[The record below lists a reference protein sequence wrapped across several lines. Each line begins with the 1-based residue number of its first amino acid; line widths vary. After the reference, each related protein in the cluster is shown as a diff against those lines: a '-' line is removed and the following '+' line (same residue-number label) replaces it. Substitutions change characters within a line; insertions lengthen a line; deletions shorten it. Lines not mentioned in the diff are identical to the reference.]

1 MLKIFIN
8 FYLHLKISEKKIET
22 IDFNF
27 SYSFAEKIII
37 LNDIM
42 IDGKYN
48 QKVNTKINSIYL
60 PESDLQNKIYFKNLM
75 NDIIQAYAG

>member
-1 MLKIFIN
+1 
-8 FYLHLKISEKKIET
+8 
-22 IDFNF
+22 
-27 SYSFAEKIII
+27 
-37 LNDIM
+37 M

-75 NDIIQAYAG
+75 NDMIQAYAG